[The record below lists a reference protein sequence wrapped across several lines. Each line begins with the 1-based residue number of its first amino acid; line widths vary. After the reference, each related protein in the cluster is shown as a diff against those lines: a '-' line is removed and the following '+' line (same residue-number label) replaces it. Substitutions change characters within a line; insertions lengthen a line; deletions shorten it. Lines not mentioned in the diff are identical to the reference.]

1 MVTKKIMPGF
11 TPNIGNLRRV
21 ETIERI
27 WSLGMNQKELAARLD
42 LTQKHLS
49 NIINGN
55 APITYDTALKLE
67 SVIGPSAQFWMNLET
82 NYQLSKARLEEQEKL
97 DLDLE
102 ILKAIPYNEMS
113 KLEWV
118 KVTRNRTEKVLNCRD
133 FFGVAELSKIKKS
146 YAVAFRQHEQV
157 KARSDVGVLA
167 WLDRQS

>member
-1 MVTKKIMPGF
+1 MVNKKDNARF
-11 TPNIGNLRRV
+11 TPNIAIAPG
-21 ETIERI
+21 ETIRENMVF
-27 WSLGMNQKELAARLD
+27 LGMNQKELAARLD
-42 LTQKHLS
+42 MTQKHLS

-102 ILKAIPYNEMS
+102 ILKEIPYNEMS

-133 FFGVAELSKIKKS
+133 FLGVPSCPK
-146 YAVAFRQHEQV
+146 
-157 KARSDVGVLA
+157 
-167 WLDRQS
+167 